1 LYGEIAQLSL
11 DEHPTFMR
19 AGLPADR
26 NCSMQDHTTVATLL
40 HETSVH
46 EANEQRD
53 ARSPKNEQQK
63 RRSLRV
69 SLGALWSASMN
80 LALKPSALRA
90 IQMDRAPRR
99 VPVEPKISPGDPAQV
114 AKYLSGRVR
123 FDETGEALH
132 KPRVQ
137 EGM

>member
-1 LYGEIAQLSL
+1 
-11 DEHPTFMR
+11 M
-19 AGLPADR
+19 
-26 NCSMQDHTTVATLL
+26 
-40 HETSVH
+40 
-46 EANEQRD
+46 
-53 ARSPKNEQQK
+53 
-63 RRSLRV
+63 

-99 VPVEPKISPGDPAQV
+99 VPVEPKISAGDPAQV

-123 FDETGEALH
+123 LDETGEALH

>member
-1 LYGEIAQLSL
+1 MYGEIAQLSL

-90 IQMDRAPRR
+90 IQMDRAPRI
-99 VPVEPKISPGDPAQV
+99 VPGDPAQV
-114 AKYLSGRVR
+114 AKYLSGSVR
-123 FDETGEALH
+123 LDETGEALH